1 MKALLLDLDRTLVD
15 VQTFTDYESAVD
27 DVQRALG
34 PVDLIGVPETEWRS
48 ATRTAMAMLVALS
61 GDADRW
67 QLASDLIERHERHA
81 VTGATAMPGLDAF
94 LNATQHRAR
103 SIVTLMGP
111 GAMDMVCERFRI
123 DVATRVGRSAD
134 LAPKPAPDQV
144 ARACLLLGID
154 RAGRLREHD
163 LGSVALRE
171 YPVHSSMVV
180 PHRVDRCEAEQ
191 CVERQRSLNIRDVDE
206 RDQPIH

>member
-1 MKALLLDLDRTLVD
+1 MTALLLDLDRTLVD

-154 RAGRLREHD
+154 PGDAVMLGDSTWDAGAAAAAGAGFIGITNGRPSEF
-163 LGSVALRE
+163 GQGT
-171 YPVHSSMVV
+171 MVV
-180 PHRVDRCEAEQ
+180 EDLTGALTLI
-191 CVERQRSLNIRDVDE
+191 RS
-206 RDQPIH
+206 